1 MNFEKLTEPQT
12 VHTMHILLEE
22 SDLGLDFMRNF
33 TAFIT
38 QGFLEMEFP
47 KYGIRELHILRHEII
62 PQTHVQA
69 ILLTGNAWLFNEKKI
84 S

>member
-1 MNFEKLTEPQT
+1 M
-12 VHTMHILLEE
+12 HTLHIFYEQ

-47 KYGIRELHILRHEII
+47 KYGIWELHVLRHEIVL
-62 PQTHVQA
+62 QTHVQA
-69 ILLTGNAWLFNEKKI
+69 ILLTGNAWLFNGKKI